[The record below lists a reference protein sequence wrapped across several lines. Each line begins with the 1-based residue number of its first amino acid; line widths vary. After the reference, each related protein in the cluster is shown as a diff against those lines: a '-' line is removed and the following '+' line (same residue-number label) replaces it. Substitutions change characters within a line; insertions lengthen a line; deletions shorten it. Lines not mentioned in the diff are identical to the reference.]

1 MTSEGYPGWS
11 YPKPLICTTIR
22 KPDGDIQHYIQ
33 HIITDR
39 AVVVTANIEKPK
51 FVTTVVTL
59 VHRNMPVCGAICL
72 RYPVRITC
80 YITFNILERCL
91 SIIWSDGNES
101 SCVVSIWDIQECVCD
116 YFVWFVLII
125 VLYREYS
132 FPEPVLSWERNQRSY
147 K

>member
-80 YITFNILERCL
+80 YMIFNILERCL

-101 SCVVSIWDIQECVCD
+101 SCVVRYLGYSRMCLWLFCLICVNHRVISGIFISRTC
-116 YFVWFVLII
+116 LI
-125 VLYREYS
+125 VRA
-132 FPEPVLSWERNQRSY
+132 EPA
-147 K
+147 